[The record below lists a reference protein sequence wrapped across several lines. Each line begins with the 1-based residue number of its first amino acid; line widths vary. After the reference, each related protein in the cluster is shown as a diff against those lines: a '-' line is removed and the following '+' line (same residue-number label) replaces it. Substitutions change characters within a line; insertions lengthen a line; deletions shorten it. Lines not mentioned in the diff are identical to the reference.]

1 MVVGIAFLYSWCPGT
16 VSRIKRDNACFS
28 QVLPLLQL
36 TGARGD
42 MAARNQPNASDS
54 FVEQLLRSGPDV
66 SGHDHTEA
74 EAEEVDYGETDEDA
88 QDAEGPHRVDRGRGA
103 RRWATSVLG

>member
-1 MVVGIAFLYSWCPGT
+1 
-16 VSRIKRDNACFS
+16 
-28 QVLPLLQL
+28 
-36 TGARGD
+36 

-103 RRWATSVLG
+103 RRWATLVLGTQQQPHCKTRMVRCS

>member
-1 MVVGIAFLYSWCPGT
+1 
-16 VSRIKRDNACFS
+16 
-28 QVLPLLQL
+28 
-36 TGARGD
+36 

-74 EAEEVDYGETDEDA
+74 EAEEVDYGET
-88 QDAEGPHRVDRGRGA
+88 G
-103 RRWATSVLG
+103 